1 MGSLILGQEQLI
13 KNMRK
18 WILTIIA
25 RPDQLIAQH
34 SGKLGEKIEFPADE
48 INTILMNDDGENEK
62 EEGDGNG
69 NANGNGKWNRGAVMS
84 GSLPANQVQLL
95 WMDETS

>member
-1 MGSLILGQEQLI
+1 
-13 KNMRK
+13 
-18 WILTIIA
+18 
-25 RPDQLIAQH
+25 
-34 SGKLGEKIEFPADE
+34 
-48 INTILMNDDGENEK
+48 MNDDGENEK